1 VSTVKIQITDSAG
14 NEQVINLS
22 EDQVRGLE
30 QSAARNNISFAEALQ
45 QAIAGGNFLEAVEAA
60 GGKVLVE
67 KDKQIRPVVKEPQV
81 A

>member
-1 VSTVKIQITDSAG
+1 MSTVKIQITDSAG